1 MRATTQH
8 LPRLAL
14 RLTVLVGLLCAA
26 GPALATDVRV
36 VAITPGRS
44 ADLLIDGRG
53 PLTVDIGSTIEGVTV
68 LRADYN
74 GALVRVDG
82 TTRTLALTSDSSAG
96 HVAAGSTLT
105 LPADARGQFWVK
117 GSINERPV
125 SFIVDTGATFVV
137 LSRSDAARLG
147 VDYSHGKAGRA
158 MTANGPVRGWLI
170 VLPTLRV
177 GDVTVH
183 DVEAAV
189 NDSEMPF
196 ALLGMSF
203 LNRFEMQRQG
213 TTLVLRRSR

>member
-1 MRATTQH
+1 MRAI
-8 LPRLAL
+8 LPRLL
-14 RLTVLVGLLCAA
+14 RLAMLASLLCAA
-26 GPALATDVRV
+26 APALATDVRV

-44 ADLLIDGRG
+44 ADLLIEGRG
-53 PLTVDIGSTIEGVTV
+53 PLTVDVGMTIENVTV

-74 GALVRVDG
+74 GAVVRVDG
-82 TTRTLALTSDSSAG
+82 TTRTLALSSDPSAG

-105 LPADARGQFWVK
+105 LPADAGGQFWAK

-137 LSRSDAARLG
+137 LSRSDADRLG
-147 VDYSHGKAGRA
+147 VDYSQGKPVRA

-177 GDVTVH
+177 GDVTVR
-183 DVEAAV
+183 DVQAAV
-189 NDSEMPF
+189 NDSAMPF